1 MSDLKT
7 KQTEASPSTFISS
20 ISDDKKRSD
29 ANTLLTIMSDITQ
42 QPPAMWGDSL
52 IGFGLYKYQYA
63 SGRKGEWFRVG
74 FSPRKQNITL
84 YIMNGFSQYQHLL
97 ERLGKH
103 KTGKSCLYISK
114 LEDIDV
120 DVLKQ
125 MIALSYQARFDS
137 EI

>member
-42 QPPAMWGDSL
+42 QPPTMWGDSL

>member
-1 MSDLKT
+1 MSELKT
-7 KQTEASPSTFISS
+7 KPTLMEPKAFIDGL
-20 ISDDKKRSD
+20 SDEKKRND
-29 ANTLLTIMSDITQ
+29 ADALLTIMSDITQ
-42 QPPAMWGDSL
+42 QQPTMWGDSL
-52 IGFGLYKYQYA
+52 IGFGQYKYQYA

-103 KTGKSCLYISK
+103 KTGKSCLYINK
-114 LEDIDV
+114 LSDIDV

-125 MIALSYQARFDS
+125 MIALSFQARFDS

>member
-1 MSDLKT
+1 MSELKT
-7 KQTEASPSTFISS
+7 KPTLMEPKNFIDGL
-20 ISDDKKRSD
+20 SDEKKRND
-29 ANTLLTIMSDITQ
+29 ADALLTIMSDITQ
-42 QPPAMWGDSL
+42 QKPTMWGDSL
-52 IGFGLYKYQYA
+52 IGFGQYKYQYA

-103 KTGKSCLYISK
+103 KTGKSCLYINK
-114 LEDIDV
+114 LSDIDV

-125 MIALSYQARFDS
+125 MIALSFQARFDS

>member
-7 KQTEASPSTFISS
+7 QPNQIDVVEFI
-20 ISDDKKRSD
+20 DNVTDEQKRED
-29 ANTLLTIMSDITQ
+29 ARHLLTIMSDITQ
-42 QPPAMWGDSL
+42 QQPVMWGTSL
-52 IGFGLYKYQYA
+52 IGFGHYKYQYT

-97 ERLGKH
+97 EQLGKH
-103 KTGKSCLYISK
+103 KTGKSCLYINK
-114 LEDIDV
+114 LKDIDI

-125 MIALSYQARFDS
+125 MIALSYQTKFDS

>member
-7 KQTEASPSTFISS
+7 KQTEVSPSTFISALN
-20 ISDDKKRSD
+20 DDKKRSD

-42 QPPAMWGDSL
+42 QPAVMWGDSL

-97 ERLGKH
+97 ERLGNH
-103 KTGKSCLYISK
+103 KTGKSCLYINK
-114 LEDIDV
+114 LEDIDI

-125 MIALSYQARFDS
+125 MVALSYQARFDS

>member
-1 MSDLKT
+1 MEPK
-7 KQTEASPSTFISS
+7 TFIDGL
-20 ISDDKKRSD
+20 SDEKKRND
-29 ANTLLTIMSDITQ
+29 ADALLTIMSDITQ
-42 QPPAMWGDSL
+42 QKPTMWGDSL
-52 IGFGLYKYQYA
+52 IGFGQYKYQYA

-103 KTGKSCLYISK
+103 KTGKSCLYINK
-114 LEDIDV
+114 LSDIDV

-125 MIALSYQARFDS
+125 MIALSFQARFDS

>member
-1 MSDLKT
+1 MEPK
-7 KQTEASPSTFISS
+7 TFIDGL
-20 ISDDKKRSD
+20 SDEKKRND
-29 ANTLLTIMSDITQ
+29 ADALLTIMSDITQ
-42 QPPAMWGDSL
+42 QKPTMWGDSL
-52 IGFGLYKYQYA
+52 IGFGQYKYQYA

-84 YIMNGFSQYQHLL
+84 YIMNGFSKYQHLL

-103 KTGKSCLYISK
+103 KTGKSCLYINK
-114 LEDIDV
+114 LSDIDV

-125 MIALSYQARFDS
+125 MIALSFQARFDS

>member
-1 MSDLKT
+1 MSELKT
-7 KQTEASPSTFISS
+7 KPTLMEPKTFIDGL
-20 ISDDKKRSD
+20 SDEKKRND
-29 ANTLLTIMSDITQ
+29 ADALLTIMSDITQ
-42 QPPAMWGDSL
+42 QKPTMWGDSL
-52 IGFGLYKYQYA
+52 IGFGQYKYQYA

-103 KTGKSCLYISK
+103 KTGKSCLYINRLS
-114 LEDIDV
+114 DIDV

-125 MIALSYQARFDS
+125 MIALSFQARFDS

>member
-1 MSDLKT
+1 MSELKT
-7 KQTEASPSTFISS
+7 KPTLMEPKAFIDGL
-20 ISDDKKRSD
+20 SDEKKRND
-29 ANTLLTIMSDITQ
+29 ADALLTIMSDITQ
-42 QPPAMWGDSL
+42 QKPTMWGDSL
-52 IGFGLYKYQYA
+52 IGFGQYKYQYA

-103 KTGKSCLYISK
+103 KTGKSCLYINK
-114 LEDIDV
+114 LSDIDV

-125 MIALSYQARFDS
+125 MIALSFQARFDS